1 MTKLQSCAVKTI
13 IIVLITALLIPAV
26 VAVAKAEQLEDK
38 DLTIAPL
45 WYKPHVLASIEEV
58 AGTINNIISLF
69 SDWQGFE
76 IKQITT
82 DPSGVRFVAVLN
94 SSQVQ
99 VAIPAKD
106 IIDVRLLHFP
116 YLDRDNKWGI
126 DIHFSK
132 QNNITLRARTL
143 DIAQKVADSLVT
155 LAIANGCK
163 LPSPIGLV
171 CQTQNTAAEFTRL
184 QWTGKG
190 ALVSAVFP
198 GSPAEQAGLKRDDI
212 VVEINGQTVN
222 DPATLTGLVNKSLD
236 NRGES
241 KLELKVF
248 RDGQT
253 LNQSLLVKNLYYGIS
268 VISPNQKPVA
278 VNNIPPQ
285 SLGIAARNLTAEELQ
300 KAGFTEQSGIFITS
314 IDSGSLA
321 EQMGMKTGD
330 YLLEINGQKVVN
342 VGSVKQFLATGAVIQ
357 DLKIWRGGQVM
368 VLSGVNKL

>member
-1 MTKLQSCAVKTI
+1 MTKLQSCAMKTI
-13 IIVLITALLIPAV
+13 IIVLITALLIPFN
-26 VAVAKAEQLEDK
+26 VAIAGAEQLEDK

-45 WYKPHVLASIEEV
+45 WYQPHVLASIEEA

-76 IKQITT
+76 IKQIST
-82 DPSGVRFVAVLN
+82 DLSGVRFVAVLN

-99 VAIPAKD
+99 VTIPAKD

-126 DIHFSK
+126 DIRFSK

-143 DIAQKVADSLVT
+143 DAAQKVVDSLVT

-171 CQTQNTAAEFTRL
+171 CQTQNIAAEFTRL

-190 ALVSAVFP
+190 ALVSVVFP
-198 GSPAEQAGLKRDDI
+198 GSSAAQAGLKHDDI
-212 VVEINGQTVN
+212 IVEINGQTVN
-222 DPATLTGLVNKSLD
+222 GPAALTGLVNKFLD

-241 KLELKVF
+241 KLEIKVF
-248 RDGQT
+248 REGQT
-253 LNQSLLVKNLYYGIS
+253 LSQSLLVKNLYYGVS
-268 VISPNQKPVA
+268 VISSNQKPVA
-278 VNNIPPQ
+278 VNNVPPQ
-285 SLGIAARNLTAEELQ
+285 SLGITARNLTAEELQ

-314 IDSGSLA
+314 IDPGSLA

-368 VLSGVNKL
+368 VLNGINKL